1 MKKIKLAT
9 EAKHFT
15 QKKRRPKVP
24 TTPSDSEANTIK
36 PLTARQYLAGQALS
50 GLIGSSR
57 GAVHNTDIII
67 QCYEWAD
74 KMLEFDN

>member
-1 MKKIKLAT
+1 MKKIKLET
-9 EAKHFT
+9 EAKNFT
-15 QKKRRPKVP
+15 QKKRGPKA
-24 TTPSDSEANTIK
+24 EK
-36 PLTARQYLAGQALS
+36 PLTARRYLAGQALS

-74 KMLEFDN
+74 RMLEYDD